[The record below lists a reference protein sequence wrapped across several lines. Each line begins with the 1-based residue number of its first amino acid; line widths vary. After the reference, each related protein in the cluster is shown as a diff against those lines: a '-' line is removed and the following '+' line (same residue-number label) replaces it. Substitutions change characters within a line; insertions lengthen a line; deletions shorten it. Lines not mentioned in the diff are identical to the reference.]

1 MESAEGCT
9 AVIIE
14 DDDDIRQL
22 LESVLTD
29 SGFRVIATNNGLDG
43 IEAVRMYAPAL
54 TTLDVSMPGIDGLET
69 ARRIR
74 GFSPTHLVIIS
85 AASQESDSR
94 RGLEAGA
101 DEYLTKP
108 FRPRELRARIANAL
122 RDRAH
127 SARATS
133 QPAPTE
139 AAVVEAAAVAPEP
152 AEL

>member
-1 MESAEGCT
+1 MEPAEGCT

-22 LESVLTD
+22 LESVLSD

-43 IEAVRMYAPAL
+43 IEAVRTYAPAL

-85 AASQESDSR
+85 AASQESDSL

-122 RDRAH
+122 RDRA
-127 SARATS
+127 SERAS
-133 QPAPTE
+133 SEQAPAEP
-139 AAVVEAAAVAPEP
+139 AAVEQAP

>member
-1 MESAEGCT
+1 MDPAERRT
-9 AVIIE
+9 AVIVE

-22 LESVLTD
+22 LVSVLTD
-29 SGFRVIATNNGLDG
+29 SGLRVVATSNGLDG
-43 IEAVRMYAPAL
+43 IAAVRAHAPVL

-74 GFSPTHLVIIS
+74 EFSPTHLVIIS
-85 AASQESDSR
+85 AATQDSDAR

-122 RDRAH
+122 RDRDPVP
-127 SARATS
+127 AT
-133 QPAPTE
+133 
-139 AAVVEAAAVAPEP
+139 VL
-152 AEL
+152 EL

>member
-1 MESAEGCT
+1 MESTERRA

-22 LESVLTD
+22 LVSVL
-29 SGFRVIATNNGLDG
+29 SEAGLRVVATNNGLDG
-43 IEAVRMYAPAL
+43 IEAVRDNAPVL

-74 GFSPTHLVIIS
+74 EFSPTHLVIIS
-85 AASQESDSR
+85 AASQDSDAR

-108 FRPRELRARIANAL
+108 FRPRELRARITNAL
-122 RDRAH
+122 RGR
-127 SARATS
+127 
-133 QPAPTE
+133 
-139 AAVVEAAAVAPEP
+139 EP
-152 AEL
+152 AEVTVADH

>member
-1 MESAEGCT
+1 MESTERRA

-22 LESVLTD
+22 LVSVL
-29 SGFRVIATNNGLDG
+29 SEAGLRVVATSNGLDG
-43 IEAVRMYAPAL
+43 IEAVRFHAPVL

-74 GFSPTHLVIIS
+74 EFSPTHLVIIS
-85 AASQESDSR
+85 AASQDSDAR

-122 RDRAH
+122 RGR
-127 SARATS
+127 
-133 QPAPTE
+133 
-139 AAVVEAAAVAPEP
+139 EP
-152 AEL
+152 AEVTSADC